1 MSCTNKT
8 KFCVLWRYGQFTR
21 TRNTLQTRM
30 HSSRMRT
37 ARLLPVS
44 PSMHCSWVVYLP
56 GGCTWWECVPAGGV
70 YLSGGVYLPGGVH
83 TQEVYLPR
91 VCTCQGV
98 YLPGGYLPRYIVH
111 SRTIGVCLLSLEGV
125 ITDTLCSKSEN

>member
-44 PSMHCSWVVYLP
+44 PSMHCPWVVYLP
-56 GGCTWWECVPAGGV
+56 GG
-70 YLSGGVYLPGGVH
+70 LPGGS
-83 TQEVYLPR
+83 VYLL
-91 VCTCQGV
+91 VGCTCLGACTC
-98 YLPGGYLPRYIVH
+98 PGGTCPGTPPVNRMTERCKNITLPQT
-111 SRTIGVCLLSLEGV
+111 SFAV
-125 ITDTLCSKSEN
+125 ITLLQLDCITSCF